1 MEETK
6 TLTAE
11 EELAELKKRI
21 GIMLLAYDNGLTS
34 WRKIKK
40 QLAEIVS

>member
-1 MEETK
+1 MDETK

-11 EELAELKKRI
+11 EELAELKNRI
-21 GIMLLAYDNGLTS
+21 GVMLLAYDNGLTS

-40 QLAEIVS
+40 KLTEMIS

>member
-1 MEETK
+1 MAETK

-11 EELAELKKRI
+11 EELAELKNRI
-21 GIMLLAYDNGLTS
+21 AVMLLAYDNGLTS

-40 QLAEIVS
+40 QLAEIIS